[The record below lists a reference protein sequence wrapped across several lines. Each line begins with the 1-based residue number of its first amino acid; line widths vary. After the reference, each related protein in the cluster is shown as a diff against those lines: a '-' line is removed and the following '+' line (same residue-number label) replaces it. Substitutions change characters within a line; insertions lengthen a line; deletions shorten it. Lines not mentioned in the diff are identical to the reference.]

1 MSTHQANLEP
11 KVREGKHSPA
21 EWIRLL
27 FSLQAEGFSG
37 ELSLRSGAQSRQYL
51 LINGHLMNFRSTHRD
66 ETLAKSLVKSKLVD
80 QNAVLDLDEFQV
92 EIAILEEELLSD
104 EALEAHFESRLQMG
118 IVAGLIQNTGTW
130 EVRGQASLSAV
141 EVSRALYPKM
151 DLWNVL
157 WGGVKI
163 HLSTKELMAWAGKK
177 GRVFR
182 RSKKL
187 SLPYVETANSDFL
200 TDCAT
205 AENLGDFLQV
215 VAHSEDIAARIWI
228 LTAAGIYDLLD
239 GFNESAAS
247 PSLPVE
253 TVRTPTDAAPVMSR
267 TPLPTIP
274 KPSGNQAED
283 IAAEHHQ
290 RMGKNYYAFL
300 GLPATASAEEL
311 RDVSRSMAQRMNA
324 LSRSPALSQ
333 ETRLLV
339 QDMLSGVQRAYGTFT
354 DRKRKE
360 DYDRQMVEGGAGT
373 IQSLPASAVPPQAA
387 KSGDFSSD
395 AKEQNDDG
403 WSFLKMGKKP

>member
-1 MSTHQANLEP
+1 M
-11 KVREGKHSPA
+11 GKHSPA

-37 ELSLRSGAQSRQYL
+37 ELLLRSGAQTRQYL
-51 LINGHLMNFRSTHRD
+51 VINGHLMNFRSSHRD
-66 ETLAKSLVKSKLVD
+66 ETLAKTLVKSKLVD
-80 QNAVLDLDEFQV
+80 QNAVLDLEEFQV
-92 EIAILEEELLSD
+92 EVAILEEELLSD
-104 EALEAHFESRLQMG
+104 EAVEAHFDVRLQTG
-118 IVAGLIQNTGTW
+118 IVAGLIQNTGSW
-130 EVRGQASLSAV
+130 EVREHPSLSVV

-177 GRVFR
+177 GRIFR

-187 SLPYVETANSDFL
+187 SLPYVEAANSDFL
-200 TDCAT
+200 SDCAS
-205 AENLGDFLQV
+205 AENLGAFLQSGG
-215 VAHSEDIAARIWI
+215 HSEDIAARIWI
-228 LTAAGIYDLLD
+228 LAAAGIYDLVD
-239 GFNESAAS
+239 GFDEAVAS
-247 PSLPVE
+247 PPSPPSPPAPTEPVKSAPD
-253 TVRTPTDAAPVMSR
+253 TAPVMSR

-274 KPSGNQAED
+274 KPAGNQDED

-290 RMGKNYYAFL
+290 RMEKNYYAFL
-300 GLPATASAEEL
+300 GLPSTASAEEL
-311 RDVSRSMAQRMNA
+311 RDVSRAMAQRMNA
-324 LSRSPALSQ
+324 LSRSPSLSQ

-360 DYDRQMVEGGAGT
+360 DYDRQIADGGAAT
-373 IQSLPASAVPPQAA
+373 IQPLPASAVPPQDV
-387 KSGDFSSD
+387 KSRGFGIESKDQ
-395 AKEQNDDG
+395 ADDG